1 MHSQRD
7 CAGANGKEGNRM
19 TTAEMLFGSG
29 DLAPSNAAWGRVLG
43 IARQTVGEK
52 IRNPARRP

>member
-1 MHSQRD
+1 
-7 CAGANGKEGNRM
+7 M